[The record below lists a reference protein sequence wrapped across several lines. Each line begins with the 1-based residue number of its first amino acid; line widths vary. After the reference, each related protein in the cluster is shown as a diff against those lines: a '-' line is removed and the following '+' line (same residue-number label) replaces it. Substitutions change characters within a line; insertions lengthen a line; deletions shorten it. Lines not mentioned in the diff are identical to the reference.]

1 MATIKVSGQAQLLS
15 AFKSAKAGDVLSLAG
30 GNYGSV
36 TLASGKSGVTIKS
49 ASDGNQAVFAKLSAQ
64 KVSNFTIDNVKF
76 NGPGKSGTGLTIK
89 ESSNVKLLNS
99 DFTNYKSGSFIY
111 EIKGMTVSNNTF
123 TKMFHDA
130 MNFTDIVDGTISNNV
145 YRESG
150 SQPGYTHKDF
160 IQFWT
165 NKGYGQEASK
175 NIKITGNQFYSKD
188 GDTHGIFINN
198 EWKGQKYQNIVI
210 ADNYIKS
217 SHTHGITV
225 AYGDKVEIRNNT
237 LVKDGNGFPVI
248 NVTPDSTNV
257 KLLNN
262 TSPSIPDR
270 GNSTWYLSGNKE
282 TGGTNWHW
290 TDGMS
295 GSPVKNVGSAGGANS
310 GAASAVAPSGSASPP
325 KAEAPDLN
333 LGNGKADEFRFDA
346 AKISGGATKT
356 ATGLDFSEGDKIV
369 LVHYDKDT
377 IKDVEGG
384 NLVWNN
390 PEGTYVK
397 IDSLT
402 DIQEIVAAS
411 PKIAAKV
418 TGDDL
423 TLSIAQND
431 GTHHIVLDGLG
442 QQYQSSFDSA
452 LF

>member
-15 AFKSAKAGDVLSLAG
+15 AFKNAKAGDVLSLAG

-49 ASDGNQAVFAKLSAQ
+49 ASDSNQAVFTKMAAQ

-76 NGPGKSGTGLTIK
+76 DGPGKSGTGLTIK
-89 ESSNVKLLNS
+89 NSSNVKLLNS
-99 DFTNYKSGSFIY
+99 DFTDYKVGSFIY
-111 EIKGMTVSNNTF
+111 EIKGLTVSNNTY
-123 TKMFHDA
+123 TRMFHDA
-130 MNFTDIVDGTISNNV
+130 MNFTDIVGGTISNNV
-145 YRESG
+145 YQESG
-150 SQPGYTHKDF
+150 SQPRYTHKDF

-165 NKGYGQEASK
+165 NKGFGQEASRD
-175 NIKITGNQFYSKD
+175 IKITGNKFYSKD
-188 GDTHGIFINN
+188 GDTHGIFIHN
-198 EWKGQKYQNIVI
+198 EWKGQKYQNIYI
-210 ADNYIKS
+210 ADNYIKA

-225 AYGDKVEIRNNT
+225 TYGDKVEIKNNT
-237 LVKDGNGFPVI
+237 LIKDGSGYPVI

-257 KLLNN
+257 KITNN
-262 TSPSIPDR
+262 TSPSIPDQ

-290 TDGMS
+290 TGGLS
-295 GSPVKNVGSAGGANS
+295 GSPVKNGGSTSGANS
-310 GAASAVAPSGSASPP
+310 NSASASAPSVSTPP
-325 KAEAPDLN
+325 EADTPSVN

-356 ATGLDFSEGDKIV
+356 ATGVDFSDGDKIV
-369 LVHYDKDT
+369 LINYDNGT

-384 NLVWNN
+384 NLVWHNK
-390 PEGTYVK
+390 EGTYVK

-418 TGDDL
+418 SGDDL

>member
-49 ASDGNQAVFAKLSAQ
+49 ASDSNQAVFTKVAAQ

-76 NGPGKSGTGLTIK
+76 DGPGKGGTGLT
-89 ESSNVKLLNS
+89 VKNSAGVKVVNS
-99 DFTNYKSGSFIY
+99 DFTDLATGSFIY
-111 EIKGMTVSNNTF
+111 ETSNVTMSGNTFSRMYIDAMDFAEITNGVISNNT
-123 TKMFHDA
+123 
-130 MNFTDIVDGTISNNV
+130 
-145 YRESG
+145 YQESG
-150 SQPGYTHKDF
+150 SRPGYTHKDF

-165 NKGYGQEASK
+165 HRGYDQGPSK
-175 NIKITGNQFYSKD
+175 NITISGNKFYSKD
-188 GDTHGIFINN
+188 GDTHGILITN
-198 EWKGQKYQNIVI
+198 EWGSKHQNIKI
-210 ADNYIKS
+210 LDNYFKS
-217 SHTHGITV
+217 SNTHGISV
-225 AYGDKVEIRNNT
+225 ATTDGLEIRNNT
-237 LVKDGNGFPVI
+237 LIKDGKLYPVI

-310 GAASAVAPSGSASPP
+310 GAASAVAPSVSASPP

-356 ATGLDFSEGDKIV
+356 APGLDFSDGDTIV
-369 LVHYDKDT
+369 LIHYDKGT

-384 NLVWNN
+384 NLVWHN

-402 DIQEIVAAS
+402 DIQEIVAAP